1 MHIHTSPPTIDY
13 INKKLSATH
22 GMLELLK
29 QYFHEQVDCIRTGT
43 MVGAKSRCIDDHNKR
58 RDLHEELWHTSE

>member
-1 MHIHTSPPTIDY
+1 
-13 INKKLSATH
+13 
-22 GMLELLK
+22 MLELLK
-29 QYFHEQVDCIRTGT
+29 QYFQEQVDCIRTGT